1 LTQLEYKSPLSAPTI
16 LERLRDRTSEG
27 YLPFGSQPDG
37 VVAIARNLSS
47 FRFVLASLPTSSFYY
62 YPLATCSG
70 QIEARDVGSVVR
82 IRTRANL
89 HALLGIGVGGALA
102 ALGLVSAIH
111 EFRTN
116 SDAVAIVTPVLLAFV
131 GGVLAYTSAVG
142 ARSQEGEL
150 AAALHTLIA
159 A

>member
-1 LTQLEYKSPLSAPTI
+1 LTQLQYESPLSALTI
-16 LERLRDRTSEG
+16 LERLGDRTSEG

-37 VVAIARNLSS
+37 VVAIARNVGSM
-47 FRFVLASLPTSSFYY
+47 RFVLASLPTSSFYY
-62 YPLATCSG
+62 YPLASCSG
-70 QIEARDVGSVVR
+70 EIEARDVGSVVR

-102 ALGLVSAIH
+102 ALGLVSAIR
-111 EFRTN
+111 EFSAN
-116 SDAVAIVTPVLLAFV
+116 SDTVAIMTRVLLAVV

-150 AAALHTLIA
+150 AEALHSLVA

>member
-1 LTQLEYKSPLSAPTI
+1 MTQLEYESPLSAPTI
-16 LERLRDRTSEG
+16 LERRRDRTSEG

-37 VVAIARNLSS
+37 VVAIARHLGM
-47 FRFVLASLPTSSFYY
+47 RFVLASLPTSSFYY

-70 QIEARDVGSVVR
+70 QIEARDAGSLVR

-89 HALLGIGVGGALA
+89 HALLGIGVGAALA

-111 EFRTN
+111 EFRAN
-116 SDAVAIVTPVLLAFV
+116 SDTVAVATPMLLAIV

-150 AAALHTLIA
+150 AAALHSLIA